1 MIQKAALFAAK
12 AHEGMIR
19 KGSRIPYI
27 YHPMEVALIVAQMT
41 DDPEVIAAA
50 YLHDVL
56 EDTSVTPEELEQNF
70 GSRVLSF
77 VMAESEDKSR
87 TWRERK
93 ASTIAHLKRAPRE
106 VKLLTLGD
114 KLSNMRSTARDYMVI
129 GDEIW
134 QRFNEKHRECH
145 QWYLEGIMDGLQELR
160 ELPPFQ
166 ELEYNG
172 HKKRGVYSQQTH
184 RFAQFAG
191 SGMCRQTCP
200 VRDRNFSIKMRL
212 QLCHKGRDSNLMFQG
227 DLGDKRKS
235 KGNTDCALGGA
246 GTGADDGSRR
256 ASGARGNCAAGG
268 DL

>member
-1 MIQKAALFAAK
+1 MVECKYQMVGNVDCRRGDAAEACFQAENEGSAAKRYMNGDKQMIQKAALFAAK

-70 GSRVLSF
+70 GNRVLSF

-166 ELEYNG
+166 ELERLY
-172 HKKRGVYSQQTH
+172 HLVYES
-184 RFAQFAG
+184 
-191 SGMCRQTCP
+191 
-200 VRDRNFSIKMRL
+200 
-212 QLCHKGRDSNLMFQG
+212 
-227 DLGDKRKS
+227 
-235 KGNTDCALGGA
+235 
-246 GTGADDGSRR
+246 
-256 ASGARGNCAAGG
+256 
-268 DL
+268 

>member
-1 MIQKAALFAAK
+1 MNGDKQMIHKAAVFAAK

-56 EDTSVTPEELEQNF
+56 EDTKVTPEELEQQF

-77 VMAESEDKSR
+77 VQAESEDKTR

-93 ASTIAHLKRAPRE
+93 ASTIAHLKQASRE
-106 VKLLTLGD
+106 IKMVALGD

-134 QRFNEKHRECH
+134 QRFNEKNRESHR
-145 QWYLEGIMDGLQELR
+145 WYLEGILDGLQELR
-160 ELPPFQ
+160 DLAPYQ
-166 ELEYNG
+166 ELKRLYHMVYENG
-172 HKKRGVYSQQTH
+172 
-184 RFAQFAG
+184 
-191 SGMCRQTCP
+191 
-200 VRDRNFSIKMRL
+200 
-212 QLCHKGRDSNLMFQG
+212 
-227 DLGDKRKS
+227 
-235 KGNTDCALGGA
+235 
-246 GTGADDGSRR
+246 
-256 ASGARGNCAAGG
+256 
-268 DL
+268 

>member
-114 KLSNMRSTARDYMVI
+114 KLSNMRSTARD
-129 GDEIW
+129 
-134 QRFNEKHRECH
+134 
-145 QWYLEGIMDGLQELR
+145 
-160 ELPPFQ
+160 
-166 ELEYNG
+166 
-172 HKKRGVYSQQTH
+172 
-184 RFAQFAG
+184 
-191 SGMCRQTCP
+191 
-200 VRDRNFSIKMRL
+200 
-212 QLCHKGRDSNLMFQG
+212 
-227 DLGDKRKS
+227 
-235 KGNTDCALGGA
+235 
-246 GTGADDGSRR
+246 
-256 ASGARGNCAAGG
+256 
-268 DL
+268 